1 MNHYTT
7 EDLMRAFVRVLY
19 STRISEAAIHGIG
32 EMMWDNK
39 PAMDELVAYIE
50 ENPKATEVQITKKA
64 SQIMGIG

>member
-19 STRISEAAIHGIG
+19 STRISEAAIYGIG